1 MAEGILLVA
10 YIAFL
15 IFLVFCFLKMVF
27 DVSAI
32 RRMLENTG
40 LFSGVPCG
48 WCHMP
53 IPTAATAAVTA
64 AGSSPGPTRPRISP

>member
-53 IPTAATAAVTA
+53 IPTAATVCGHCGRELTQAD
-64 AGSSPGPTRPRISP
+64 SP